1 MIERVYSCR
10 NGKVNKIFEL
20 GEWRILSRYDFNL
33 PYFFVE
39 NWSGTYQQYYKIAKG
54 KVVEVAKNDDQY
66 GAYVV
71 GMTEITNSNLN
82 KYRDTYNSSDFRFKS
97 KIKFSPNFHS

>member
-33 PYFFVE
+33 PYFFVA
-39 NWSGTYQQYYKIAKG
+39 NWSGTYQQYYKITKG
-54 KVVEVAKNDDQY
+54 EVVEVAKNDDQY

-82 KYRDTYNSSDFRFKS
+82 KYRNTYNSSGFRFKS